1 MQTSPILFKFDEK
14 HQACLQQNARKDSVN
29 SEVAALLCISGR
41 TSRVSSVGSQGSAM
55 SRLSAVSGVS
65 RSPSPHKMLLE
76 TSFCGPKP
84 LNNAATSET
93 FPETINADELE
104 QIILARKQDVTRSVL
119 PEGINIDLSTPKKAS
134 KAEPKTNGIERVV
147 KKTQIVTDGNT
158 GAALRGNAHGKKGGV
173 LKKNN
178 QTIVGVTPN
187 GTSYI
192 RIKLKPDDQYDDNGI
207 STNEHVVEGM
217 DVAKPDTLSLQPA
230 KRATA
235 RTEQKPNDQLLA
247 ARNTSARSSGSRS
260 PSPAIA
266 GGNSSRKSSFCS
278 LFKGKGG
285 DESGRDRSRSKS
297 RESERSLGGLSA
309 NSTPSKQRSILAIFK
324 PRKGSSKSSSPI
336 DPELLRASNE
346 HDHNARSS
354 VNIEL
359 QQRPGSTTPKLR
371 YYDAPPDGSVRIPLH
386 TPPDEKEF
394 SFNTVTATTQSIT
407 KPISNAHI
415 KSAEHQAPAPA
426 GELDNSF

>member
-1 MQTSPILFKFDEK
+1 M
-14 HQACLQQNARKDSVN
+14 N

-84 LNNAATSET
+84 INNTVNSES
-93 FPETINADELE
+93 FNEIINTDELE
-104 QIILARKQDVTRSVL
+104 QIILARKQDMTRSIL
-119 PEGINIDLSTPKKAS
+119 PEGVNIDLSSPRKTKT
-134 KAEPKTNGIERVV
+134 EPKTNGIEKVV

-187 GTSYI
+187 GTEYI
-192 RIKLKPDDQYDDNGI
+192 RIKLKPDDQYDDNGV
-207 STNEHVVEGM
+207 TNNEHVIE
-217 DVAKPDTLSLQPA
+217 KPDMLSLQTSTG
-230 KRATA
+230 KRSTA
-235 RTEQKPNDQLLA
+235 RSEIKESELSASKSGTNA
-247 ARNTSARSSGSRS
+247 AIRSAGSRS

-266 GGNSSRKSSFCS
+266 GGNVSRKSSFCS
-278 LFKGKGG
+278 LFKGK
-285 DESGRDRSRSKS
+285 DSENECGRDRSRSKS
-297 RESERSLGGLSA
+297 RESERSAGGISA

-324 PRKGSSKSSSPI
+324 PRKNSSKSSSPI
-336 DPELLRASNE
+336 DPELLRASNVHE
-346 HDHNARSS
+346 QQSRTQA
-354 VNIEL
+354 NIEM

-371 YYDAPPDGSVRIPLH
+371 YYDAPATGSNAIYIPLH
-386 TPPDEKEF
+386 TPPEEKEF
-394 SFNTVTATTQSIT
+394 KFSAVTTTTQSIT

-415 KSAEHQAPAPA
+415 KSVDNQTQAGNFINLQFISA
-426 GELDNSF
+426 LFS